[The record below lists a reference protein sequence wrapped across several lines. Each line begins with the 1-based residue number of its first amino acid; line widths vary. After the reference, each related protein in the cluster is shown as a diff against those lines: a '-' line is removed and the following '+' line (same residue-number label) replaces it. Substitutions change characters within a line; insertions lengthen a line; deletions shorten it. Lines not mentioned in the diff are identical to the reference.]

1 MPYRDAAAPR
11 ASVGGGPAKYTR
23 DRRLDRRHEP
33 SDGIRGMSQI
43 ATENKMQLGQLLL
56 ARGIVSAEQIDKA
69 LAEQQDKGHRKLLGE
84 LLVEMNYCT
93 ENQIASALAEVYG
106 VPYAQVG
113 PKICDV
119 KAIEILPRDFLEEHI
134 VLPLFKV
141 YDVLTVAVNEPTNVF
156 LMDEIERI
164 SGCKVQVVCAT
175 AKDIKATLQTYL
187 PAANVFVID
196 DIIDDEGLED
206 FTLIENIT
214 QDISNLAEIAGQS
227 PVVKLVNYLLYN
239 AVRENASDIH
249 IEPDDK
255 KLRVRYRV
263 DGKMYEKIRPPFQ
276 MHPAIVSR
284 VKIMAELDIAQRR
297 LPQDGGIHV
306 MVEGRPIDLRV
317 SIMPGSFGEKVV
329 IRVIDP
335 HKVLF
340 NFESLGFTYENLQL
354 FRKVIQAPNGIV
366 LVTGPTGSGKNTTLY
381 AALAEL
387 NSEEVNICTVE
398 DPVECNMAGI
408 NQFQVNQKAGFEFST
423 ALRSLLRQDP
433 DIIMVGEIRDEAT
446 ANIAVQAALTGHL
459 VLSTLHTNDAPGAV
473 TRLLDLGVA
482 PYLVSASLIAVL
494 AQRLVRKICSN
505 CKSEYEPSS
514 SIRKIVEGAGGE
526 SVKFFRGVGCKKCRN
541 TGSAGRI
548 AIHELFVPNEEIME
562 MISERVG
569 LKKLRNAALKNGMI
583 PLQADGIEKVKAGI
597 VSVEEVLRTT
607 QAEE

>member
-1 MPYRDAAAPR
+1 
-11 ASVGGGPAKYTR
+11 
-23 DRRLDRRHEP
+23 
-33 SDGIRGMSQI
+33 MSPVLL
-43 ATENKMQLGQLLL
+43 ENKAQLGQLLL
-56 ARGIVSAEQIDKA
+56 ARGVVNEEQIARA
-69 LAEQQDKGHRKLLGE
+69 LAEQKDKGHRKLLGE
-84 LLVEMNYCT
+84 LLVEMGYCT
-93 ENQIASALAEVYG
+93 ENQIAAALAEAYG

-113 PKICDV
+113 PKLCDP
-119 KAIEILPRDFLEEHI
+119 KAIEILPRDFLEAHS

-141 YDVLTVAVNEPTNVF
+141 HDVLTTAVSEPTNVY
-156 LMDEIERI
+156 LIDEIERI
-164 SGCKVQVVCAT
+164 SGCRVQVVCST
-175 AKDIKATLQTYL
+175 AKDIKATLHSYL

-196 DIIDDEGLED
+196 DIIDEEGLEE

-214 QDISNLAEIAGQS
+214 QDISDLEEVAGQS

-263 DGKMYEKIRPPFQ
+263 DGRLYEKMRPPHQ

-306 MVEGRPIDLRV
+306 LVEGRPIDLRV

-335 HKVLF
+335 QKILY
-340 NFESLGFTYENLQL
+340 NLESLGFTYDSLL
-354 FRKVIQAPNGIV
+354 RFREVIQRPNGVV

-387 NSEEVNICTVE
+387 NTEEVNICTVE
-398 DPVECNMAGI
+398 DPVECNISGI
-408 NQFQVNQKAGFEFST
+408 NQFQVNAGAGFEFAT

-433 DIIMVGEIRDEAT
+433 DIVMVGEIRDEAT
-446 ANIAVQAALTGHL
+446 ASIAVQAALTGHM

-482 PYLVSASLIAVL
+482 PYLLSASLRGVL
-494 AQRLVRKICSN
+494 AQRLVRRICAS
-505 CKSEYEPSS
+505 CKTEYDPPAT
-514 SIRKIVEGAGGE
+514 IKRIVDAQGGD
-526 SVKFFRGVGCKKCRN
+526 VPKYYRGVGCKKCRN
-541 TGSAGRI
+541 TGYAGRI
-548 AIHELFVPNEEIME
+548 AIHELFIPDDDILE
-562 MISERVG
+562 MINEHLSAKR
-569 LKKLRNAALKNGMI
+569 LRAEALEKGMI
-583 PLQADGIEKVKAGI
+583 PLQRDGIEKVKAGI
-597 VSVEEVLRTT
+597 VSIEEILRTAVGDSGT
-607 QAEE
+607 V